1 MVEKDCKIGRIV
13 KISGLEILFEINDL
27 DISKISI
34 QWNFKDYLISIQ
46 KYVFSYLPNNKKI
59 IARVTKIWDKETF
72 GETNIYSKNNS
83 KYLAEAHLVAI
94 YDDYNSKLEYGINTF
109 PIIGKDIFALPSSI
123 YQKFLKSNSL
133 YNIEIGNSFIDS
145 TLKIFANPDILFGK
159 HLGVFG
165 NTGTG
170 KSCTVASLIQGI
182 KRRLIDENNNP
193 VKTKPK
199 IIILDPNKEY
209 KDAFL
214 DSEFTVKRISKNEL
228 KLPHYYLNYTEYY
241 KLFKASQGVQAPVLK
256 EAIDALKDGNVKF
269 SLKNLESKIVEIIN
283 KKSNQKEYNY
293 NQWYGWCSTMI
304 NRIQQIVEDERIIGI
319 IDSDR
324 NTVNEIF
331 DKNDESE
338 IILIEADFDR
348 DELDIIM
355 FLLSKLIYKQTTIL
369 RETNL
374 LNILLVFEEAHRYI
388 NENDINDY
396 SLGNYY
402 IERLAR
408 EGRKFGIGIIISSQ
422 RPSELSKTVLSQCNS
437 YIIHRITNRNDL
449 DFINKTLSSGNTELL
464 NIIPGLERQ
473 YAVIIGEAFNYSD
486 IIKISTASPTPNS
499 ADPEV
504 IKSWLNE

>member
-1 MVEKDCKIGRIV
+1 MVEKDFKIGRIV
-13 KISGLEILFEINDL
+13 KISGLEILFEISEA
-27 DISKISI
+27 DINKISI
-34 QWNFKDYLISIQ
+34 QWNIKDYLISIH
-46 KYVFSYLPNNKKI
+46 KYIFSYLPNNKKI
-59 IARVTKIWDKETF
+59 IARVTKIWDKEMF
-72 GETNIYSKNNS
+72 GDQSIYSKSDS
-83 KYLAEAHLVAI
+83 KYLAEAHLIAI
-94 YDDYNSKLEYGINTF
+94 YDDYSSKLEYGINTF
-109 PIIGKDIFALPSSI
+109 PIIGKDVFALTSAF
-123 YQKFLKSNSL
+123 YQKFLKSNSK
-133 YNIEIGNSFIDS
+133 YNIEIGNSFLDN
-145 TLKIFANPDILFGK
+145 TLKIYANPDILFGK

-182 KRRLIDENNNP
+182 KRRLITKDDNLI
-193 VKTKPK
+193 KTRPK
-199 IIILDPNKEY
+199 IIILDSNKEY
-209 KDAFL
+209 NAAFI
-214 DSEFTVKRISKNEL
+214 DDEFKVKRINKSEL
-228 KLPHYYLNYTEYY
+228 NLPHYFLSYTEYY

-256 EAIDALKDGNVKF
+256 EAIDSLKDDEGKF
-269 SLKNLESKIVEIIN
+269 ALSELEEKIVEIIQEKAN
-283 KKSNQKEYNY
+283 NNNYNY

-319 IDSDR
+319 IDSEG
-324 NTVNEIF
+324 NTVDDIF
-331 DKNDESE
+331 DENDDSE

-355 FLLSKLIYKQTTIL
+355 FLLSKLIYKKIITL

-396 SLGNYY
+396 SLGNFY

-437 YIIHRITNRNDL
+437 FIIHRITNKNDL
-449 DFINKTLSSGNTELL
+449 EFINKTLSSGNTELL
-464 NIIPGLERQ
+464 SIIPGLEKQ

-486 IIKISTASPTPNS
+486 IIKISTTSPTPDS
-499 ADPEV
+499 ADPKV
-504 IKSWLNE
+504 IESWLDE

>member
-1 MVEKDCKIGRIV
+1 
-13 KISGLEILFEINDL
+13 
-27 DISKISI
+27 
-34 QWNFKDYLISIQ
+34 
-46 KYVFSYLPNNKKI
+46 
-59 IARVTKIWDKETF
+59 
-72 GETNIYSKNNS
+72 
-83 KYLAEAHLVAI
+83 
-94 YDDYNSKLEYGINTF
+94 
-109 PIIGKDIFALPSSI
+109 
-123 YQKFLKSNSL
+123 
-133 YNIEIGNSFIDS
+133 
-145 TLKIFANPDILFGK
+145 
-159 HLGVFG
+159 
-165 NTGTG
+165 
-170 KSCTVASLIQGI
+170 
-182 KRRLIDENNNP
+182 
-193 VKTKPK
+193 
-199 IIILDPNKEY
+199 
-209 KDAFL
+209 
-214 DSEFTVKRISKNEL
+214 
-228 KLPHYYLNYTEYY
+228 
-241 KLFKASQGVQAPVLK
+241 
-256 EAIDALKDGNVKF
+256 
-269 SLKNLESKIVEIIN
+269 
-283 KKSNQKEYNY
+283 
-293 NQWYGWCSTMI
+293 MI